1 MGIIT
6 LLRKELFAFFV
17 LKKFSATE
25 ESTLC
30 VCDSQS

>member
-25 ESTLC
+25 ESTIC
-30 VCDSQS
+30 V